1 MLSWYRW
8 LAAGSLRYKR
18 QPLTNF
24 RICIQA
30 CFARMHYYIQLARS
44 GKIKLF
50 KSNVNPDRVRITQDS
65 LMTFVYF
72 FSDSYAAPLS
82 QGWTVSCLV
91 VTMDVT
97 MDTPNPPLL
106 LLFWFCLFV
115 CCFVFAMF
123 FNDHFYV
130 RSFPT
135 CSTKMIKLPFDLLE
149 TRLRPS

>member
-18 QPLTNF
+18 QPYS

-30 CFARMHYYIQLARS
+30 CFARMHYDIQLARS

-65 LMTFVYF
+65 LITFVYF

-97 MDTPNPPLL
+97 MDTPNPPLCY
-106 LLFWFCLFV
+106 FCFGFVCLFV
-115 CCFVFAMF
+115 VLFLLCFLTIIFMF
-123 FNDHFYV
+123 VLF
-130 RSFPT
+130 
-135 CSTKMIKLPFDLLE
+135 LPA
-149 TRLRPS
+149 PQK